1 MPLSKIFKNVVYR
14 KAIFSFSVVLVALSS
29 YDKYEF
35 NVEVAFWLI
44 KL

>member
-1 MPLSKIFKNVVYR
+1 MPLSKIFKNVLYL
-14 KAIFSFSVVLVALSS
+14 SFSVVLVALSS